1 MNLTLSPSPLSGSIS
16 AIPSKSM
23 AHRLL
28 ICAALAETTTVLG
41 CQGTS
46 KDIEATAAC
55 LRAMGAAVLRTEDG
69 FAVTPGPVQS
79 PCTLPCGESGST
91 LRFLL
96 PVAAALGLDASFVL
110 EGRLPQRPLAPLD
123 RELEAHGAT
132 LSRPEPDVLRCTGKL
147 RPGNYTLPGNVSSQY
162 ISGLLFA
169 LPLLD
174 GPSTLTVTGTVESA
188 PYIAM
193 TLDALRQSG
202 VEIRVENQ
210 VYAIPARGYASPGQ
224 AQVEGDWSN
233 AAFWLCAGA
242 LGQGITV
249 TGLNPDSLQG
259 DKAVFD
265 LLTRFGARTETS
277 GGSYTV
283 SPGVLRPLDIDAAA
297 IPDLV
302 PVLAVTAAAAAPGT
316 TRIYNAGRLRLKE
329 SDRIETVWRLL
340 TKLGADAEQMEDG
353 LRIHGGK
360 PLPGGAVDSCND
372 HRIAMAAAVASTLC
386 TGPVTVLGA
395 EAVGKSYPKFW
406 EDFETLGGEIIDN

>member
-1 MNLTLSPSPLSGSIS
+1 MNLTISPASLSGVIP

-28 ICAALAETTTVLG
+28 ICAALAGTPTALD

-55 LRAMGAAVLRTEDG
+55 LSAMGAAVCRRDG
-69 FAVTPGPVQS
+69 GFEIAPRPAQS

-96 PVAAALGLDASFVL
+96 PVAAALGLDAVFHM
-110 EGRLPQRPLAPLD
+110 EGRLPQRPLSPLD
-123 RELEAHGAT
+123 RELEAHGAV
-132 LSRPEPDVLRCTGKL
+132 LSRPEPDALRCTGLL
-147 RPGNYTLPGNVSSQY
+147 RAGNYTLPGNVSSQY

-193 TLDALRQSG
+193 TLDALRQFG
-202 VEIRVENQ
+202 VAVTVENQ
-210 VYAIPARGYASPGQ
+210 VYHIPACGYQSPGQ
-224 AQVEGDWSN
+224 AAVEGDWSN

-242 LGQGITV
+242 LGRGITV

-259 DKAVFD
+259 DRAIFE
-265 LLTRFGARTETS
+265 LLGRFGAKTEGCFTAS
-277 GGSYTV
+277 AG
-283 SPGVLRPLDIDAAA
+283 PLRPLDIDAAA

-302 PVLAVTAAAAAPGT
+302 PVLSVAAAAAPGT
-316 TRIYNAGRLRLKE
+316 TRIYNAGRLRIKE
-329 SDRIETVWRLL
+329 SDRIESVWRLL
-340 TKLGADAEQMEDG
+340 TNLGAEAVQTEDG
-353 LRIHGGK
+353 LLIRGGRR
-360 PLPGGAVDSCND
+360 LTGGVVDSCND
-372 HRIAMAAAVASTLC
+372 HRIAMAAAVASSLC
-386 TGPVTVLGA
+386 TGPVTVLDAGA
-395 EAVGKSYPKFW
+395 VAKSYPEFW
-406 EDFETLGGEIIDN
+406 KDFERLGGKTMVDN